1 MYNNRSVMRCLI
13 FQVFE
18 MKVKAGSKVIN
29 EEIKTNVNDE
39 STEMTTNENG
49 QKHTLYSDFKKDLM
63 VFVDY
68 GPGSNCYVAPLN
80 RSATEEPEALE
91 RNMKNR
97 PVNTDLKQN
106 V

>member
-1 MYNNRSVMRCLI
+1 MRNLI

-18 MKVKAGSKVIN
+18 MKVKAGSEVIN
-29 EEIKTNVNDE
+29 EEIKTNVNE
-39 STEMTTNENG
+39 QNTEMTTNQNG
-49 QKHTLYSDFKKDLM
+49 QKHTFYSDFKKGLM

-80 RSATEEPEALE
+80 RSAVEEPEALE
-91 RNMKNR
+91 RHMKNH